1 MKDTASSCMVVA
13 TLIATVMFAA
23 AFSVP
28 GGNDDDT
35 GRPIFLT
42 KKSFLVFAISDALAL
57 FSSAT
62 SILIF
67 LSILTSRY
75 AEEDFLESLP
85 NRLII
90 GLATLFISVATMMIA
105 FCATLFIVLGPE
117 LVWVANPMALV
128 ACVPSQGRKPN
139 SFLFPVSSTP
149 GNLPVTVFLSGH
161 LPISQLS
168 GTGTKEDPRAPR
180 HAHFHGRRVRRFS
193 GDAPPP
199 PASPAADQHPY
210 LPGSPIRA
218 LHVPLLGIFVSVS
231 PPNSLSGEVPAT
243 FSTPIPARALGSV
256 LLPFWCENYLSW
268 SASVELWFMGQGYE
282 DHLVTQEADIPEAYK
297 TCFKFWTQAKGLYTN
312 DIQRLYKV
320 ASAIVHLSQ
329 QDLDLSTYI
338 GQIASLKEQFLTV
351 MPLTPDV
358 GAQQT
363 QLDKFFMVLTL
374 IGLRP
379 DLEPIRDQILGSSSV
394 PSLDDVFARLLRIS
408 STQTLPS
415 DSASDSSVLVS
426 QTTSRGGRSGTRG
439 RGQRP
444 HCTYCNKLGHTRDR
458 CYQLHGRPPRTAHM
472 AQSSDSP
479 LPQPPSSSASQTSQA
494 SIASVA
500 QPGNASACL
509 THTSSLGPWILDSG
523 ASDHLSGNKDLF
535 SSITTTSDLPTVTL
549 ANGSQTVAK
558 GIGLALPL
566 PSLPL
571 TSVLYT
577 PECPFNLIS
586 ISKITRTLNCSIT
599 FSDKFVTLQDR
610 STGKTIGI
618 GRESQ
623 GLYHLTSDSSP
634 AVCISTDA
642 PLLIHNRLGH
652 PSLSKFQKMVPRF
665 STLSSLPC
673 ESCQLGKHTRVS
685 FPKRLNNRAKSPFE
699 LVHTDVWGPCRTAS
713 TLGFQYFVTFID
725 DYSRCTWLFL
735 MKNRA
740 ELFSIFQKFYTEI
753 QTQFNISIRVLRSD
767 NAREYFSAQFTSFMS
782 HHGILHQSSCAH
794 TPQQN
799 GVAERKNRH
808 LVETARTLLLHSHVP
823 FRFWGDAVL
832 TACYLINRMPSS
844 VLHDQIP
851 HSLLFPDQ
859 PLYFLPPRV
868 FGCTCFVHILTPGQ
882 DKLSAKAMKCL
893 FLGYSRLQKGYR
905 CYSLETHRYF
915 ISADVTFFEDSPFFS
930 TTSESLPVSEV
941 LPIPI
946 VSPPDAMPP
955 RPLQVY
961 HRRPRVVAPLP
972 FLRHLLTHFLSLRL
986 HLPRLCLLLMTYPL
1000 LFGKA
1005 GDRQWWM
1012 KWLLC
1017 TLMALGNLV
1026 VLPSG
1031 KSTVGCR
1038 WVYAVKVGPDGQVD
1052 RLKARLVAKGYTQVY
1067 GSDYGDTFS
1076 PVAKIASVRL
1086 LLSMAAM
1093 CSWPLYQLDI
1103 KNAFLHGD
1111 LARKFIWSNLL
1122 CIYLVVYV
1130 DDIVITGSDQD
1141 GIQKLKQHLFTHF
1154 QTKDLGKLKYFLGIE
1169 IAQSSSGVVLSQ
1181 RKTGEPL
1188 GDPGRYRRLV
1198 GKLNYLTITRPDIS
1212 FPVSVVSQFLQ
1223 SPCDSHWDA
1232 VIRILRYIKSTPGQG
1247 VLYENRGHT
1256 QVVGYTD
1263 ADWAGSPTDRRS
1275 TSGYCVFIGGNLIS
1289 WKSKKQDVVARSSA
1303 EAEYRAMALATC
1315 ELIWLRHLLQELRFG
1330 KDEQMKL
1337 ICDNQAALHIAS
1349 NPVFHERTKHIEVDC
1364 HFIREKIASGC
1375 VATSFVNSNDQLAD
1389 IFTKSLRGR
1398 AASNYVKGQMLWMLM
1413 IRLFKGKLCFFIY
1426 DVCFLSTTYLWPKSI
1441 VAHNFIQVIVEVP
1454 CKVRSQMGLGQCKK
1468 CYCKPTF
1475 DQAKY
1480 VCANS
1485 NFIEEKVNMLISS
1498 KLKENH
1504 NSIYS
1509 GRASNILPMFLHN
1522 TLISGFI
1529 AAERELPVTDG
1540 VLPAFQGRGVGLY
1553 TMAADSSSVDV
1564 ILDFLRR
1571 NRFTR
1576 AEAALRSELGN
1587 RPDLNG
1593 FLQKLTLE
1601 EKADSGNVAGVE
1613 AANGDGSQAQGSG
1626 SKELVIVKEIECG
1639 ERNKPPSGDATNMR
1653 SDKNFAFSKGSEDTV
1668 LDLYTWK
1675 FNADP
1680 YRNEGGSSGVSTKNN
1695 SNSNSVLELQVYE
1708 QSRYRI
1714 GELSDAVASK
1724 DAKSGEEEIGFSGE
1738 KRGSWVG
1745 SSSEK
1750 DGKRKAEMGGIRA
1763 AIKEQVDEVG
1773 RALYFGKSQGS
1784 SELKTI
1790 SSLNFPLVLECQKEE
1805 LPRLPP
1811 VKLKSEEK
1819 PLNISW
1825 EEKFEHEGCISNGD
1839 AYVVVGGKRTAGG
1852 SWLSVSQ
1859 GIAEDT
1865 SDLVSGFATV
1875 GDGLSESIDYPNE
1888 YWDSDEYDDDDDV
1901 GYMRQPIEDETWFL
1915 AHEIDYPSDNE
1926 KGTGHGSVP
1935 DPQERGPTKDEDDDQ
1950 SFAEEDSYFSGEQY
1964 FPAKHVAPVSASD
1977 DPIGLSVTEMDLSL
1991 RQMNLSMLRDGKVMN
2006 DCGRPRLDDN
2016 CMDDDQHGS
2025 VRSIGVGINSDAADI
2040 GSEVKNHPDG
2050 GFSFPPPLR
2059 DGQLV
2064 QASSSKSLWSNNCNA
2079 PTSDET
2085 DDCLNALMRNAD
2097 MLASWRRK
2105 SSDSSPVKSSKD
2117 EIMLMLLDQ
2126 RTLLPSTLS
2135 NYGYNER
2142 GHVKKEE
2149 DEKTGGAREEDP
2161 GVSLEDEEAA
2171 AVQEQVRQIKAQEEE
2186 FETFN
2191 LKIVHRKN
2199 RHVSPHLKNLLNY

>member
-1 MKDTASSCMVVA
+1 MTTKNQIFT
-13 TLIATVMFAA
+13 
-23 AFSVP
+23 SV
-28 GGNDDDT
+28 
-35 GRPIFLT
+35 
-42 KKSFLVFAISDALAL
+42 
-57 FSSAT
+57 
-62 SILIF
+62 
-67 LSILTSRY
+67 
-75 AEEDFLESLP
+75 
-85 NRLII
+85 
-90 GLATLFISVATMMIA
+90 
-105 FCATLFIVLGPE
+105 
-117 LVWVANPMALV
+117 
-128 ACVPSQGRKPN
+128 
-139 SFLFPVSSTP
+139 
-149 GNLPVTVFLSGH
+149 LSG
-161 LPISQLS
+161 
-168 GTGTKEDPRAPR
+168 
-180 HAHFHGRRVRRFS
+180 
-193 GDAPPP
+193 
-199 PASPAADQHPY
+199 SP
-210 LPGSPIRA
+210 LITSEKLIGS
-218 LHVPLLGIFVSVS
+218 
-231 PPNSLSGEVPAT
+231 
-243 FSTPIPARALGSV
+243 
-256 LLPFWCENYLSW
+256 ENYLSW

-282 DHLVTQEADIPEAYK
+282 DHLVTQEADIPEVDRVQWRKIDAQLCSVLWQSVDPRILLHLQAYK

-363 QLDKFFMVLTL
+363 QLDKFFMILTL
-374 IGLRP
+374 IGLHS

-394 PSLDDVFARLLRIS
+394 PSLDDVFARLLRLS

-415 DSASDSSVLVS
+415 ASASDSSVFSFSHYL
-426 QTTSRGGRSGTRG
+426 SRRT
-439 RGQRP
+439 QWYP
-444 HCTYCNKLGHTRDR
+444 
-458 CYQLHGRPPRTAHM
+458 RPPRTAHM

-509 THTSSLGPWILDSG
+509 THTSSLEPWILDSG

-586 ISKITRTLNCSIT
+586 ISKITR
-599 FSDKFVTLQDR
+599 
-610 STGKTIGI
+610 
-618 GRESQ
+618 RESQ

-725 DYSRCTWLFL
+725 DYSRCTW
-735 MKNRA
+735 
-740 ELFSIFQKFYTEI
+740 
-753 QTQFNISIRVLRSD
+753 
-767 NAREYFSAQFTSFMS
+767 EYFSTQFTSFMS

-823 FRFWGDAVL
+823 FRFWGDAIL

-946 VSPPDAMPP
+946 VSPPEAMPP
-955 RPLQVY
+955 RPLQS
-961 HRRPRVVAPLP
+961 
-972 FLRHLLTHFLSLRL
+972 THEALS
-986 HLPRLCLLLMTYPL
+986 HP
-1000 LFGKA
+1000 A

-1017 TLMALGNLV
+1017 TLMALGIL
-1026 VLPSG
+1026 LFYPG

-1103 KNAFLHGD
+1103 KNAFLHDD
-1111 LARKFIWSNLL
+1111 LVEEVYMEQPPGFVAQGESGLVCRLRHSLYGLKQSPRAWFSRFSSVVQEFGMLRSTADHSVFYHHNSLGQ

-1141 GIQKLKQHLFTHF
+1141 DSSIQFWC
-1154 QTKDLGKLKYFLGIE
+1154 G
-1169 IAQSSSGVVLSQ
+1169 LSQ
-1181 RKTGEPL
+1181 RKYALDILEETGMLDCKPVDTPMDPNVKLVPGQGEPL
-1188 GDPGRYRRLV
+1188 GDPERYRRLV

-1349 NPVFHERTKHIEVDC
+1349 NPVFM
-1364 HFIREKIASGC
+1364 
-1375 VATSFVNSNDQLAD
+1375 
-1389 IFTKSLRGR
+1389 
-1398 AASNYVKGQMLWMLM
+1398 KG
-1413 IRLFKGKLCFFIY
+1413 
-1426 DVCFLSTTYLWPKSI
+1426 PSI
-1441 VAHNFIQVIVEVP
+1441 
-1454 CKVRSQMGLGQCKK
+1454 L
-1468 CYCKPTF
+1468 
-1475 DQAKY
+1475 
-1480 VCANS
+1480 
-1485 NFIEEKVNMLISS
+1485 
-1498 KLKENH
+1498 
-1504 NSIYS
+1504 
-1509 GRASNILPMFLHN
+1509 
-1522 TLISGFI
+1522 
-1529 AAERELPVTDG
+1529 
-1540 VLPAFQGRGVGLY
+1540 
-1553 TMAADSSSVDV
+1553 
-1564 ILDFLRR
+1564 
-1571 NRFTR
+1571 
-1576 AEAALRSELGN
+1576 
-1587 RPDLNG
+1587 
-1593 FLQKLTLE
+1593 KLTVISLE
-1601 EKADSGNVAGVE
+1601 
-1613 AANGDGSQAQGSG
+1613 
-1626 SKELVIVKEIECG
+1626 
-1639 ERNKPPSGDATNMR
+1639 RR
-1653 SDKNFAFSKGSEDTV
+1653 SHQDV
-1668 LDLYTWK
+1668 L
-1675 FNADP
+1675 
-1680 YRNEGGSSGVSTKNN
+1680 
-1695 SNSNSVLELQVYE
+1695 LQV
-1708 QSRYRI
+1708 
-1714 GELSDAVASK
+1714 LS
-1724 DAKSGEEEIGFSGE
+1724 I
-1738 KRGSWVG
+1738 
-1745 SSSEK
+1745 
-1750 DGKRKAEMGGIRA
+1750 
-1763 AIKEQVDEVG
+1763 
-1773 RALYFGKSQGS
+1773 
-1784 SELKTI
+1784 
-1790 SSLNFPLVLECQKEE
+1790 
-1805 LPRLPP
+1805 
-1811 VKLKSEEK
+1811 
-1819 PLNISW
+1819 
-1825 EEKFEHEGCISNGD
+1825 
-1839 AYVVVGGKRTAGG
+1839 
-1852 SWLSVSQ
+1852 
-1859 GIAEDT
+1859 
-1865 SDLVSGFATV
+1865 
-1875 GDGLSESIDYPNE
+1875 
-1888 YWDSDEYDDDDDV
+1888 
-1901 GYMRQPIEDETWFL
+1901 
-1915 AHEIDYPSDNE
+1915 
-1926 KGTGHGSVP
+1926 
-1935 DPQERGPTKDEDDDQ
+1935 
-1950 SFAEEDSYFSGEQY
+1950 
-1964 FPAKHVAPVSASD
+1964 
-1977 DPIGLSVTEMDLSL
+1977 
-1991 RQMNLSMLRDGKVMN
+1991 QM
-2006 DCGRPRLDDN
+2006 
-2016 CMDDDQHGS
+2016 
-2025 VRSIGVGINSDAADI
+2025 IN
-2040 GSEVKNHPDG
+2040 
-2050 GFSFPPPLR
+2050 
-2059 DGQLV
+2059 
-2064 QASSSKSLWSNNCNA
+2064 
-2079 PTSDET
+2079 
-2085 DDCLNALMRNAD
+2085 
-2097 MLASWRRK
+2097 
-2105 SSDSSPVKSSKD
+2105 
-2117 EIMLMLLDQ
+2117 
-2126 RTLLPSTLS
+2126 
-2135 NYGYNER
+2135 
-2142 GHVKKEE
+2142 
-2149 DEKTGGAREEDP
+2149 
-2161 GVSLEDEEAA
+2161 
-2171 AVQEQVRQIKAQEEE
+2171 
-2186 FETFN
+2186 
-2191 LKIVHRKN
+2191 
-2199 RHVSPHLKNLLNY
+2199 

>member
-1 MKDTASSCMVVA
+1 MTTKNQIFT
-13 TLIATVMFAA
+13 
-23 AFSVP
+23 SV
-28 GGNDDDT
+28 
-35 GRPIFLT
+35 
-42 KKSFLVFAISDALAL
+42 IS
-57 FSSAT
+57 
-62 SILIF
+62 
-67 LSILTSRY
+67 
-75 AEEDFLESLP
+75 
-85 NRLII
+85 
-90 GLATLFISVATMMIA
+90 
-105 FCATLFIVLGPE
+105 
-117 LVWVANPMALV
+117 
-128 ACVPSQGRKPN
+128 
-139 SFLFPVSSTP
+139 
-149 GNLPVTVFLSGH
+149 
-161 LPISQLS
+161 
-168 GTGTKEDPRAPR
+168 
-180 HAHFHGRRVRRFS
+180 
-193 GDAPPP
+193 
-199 PASPAADQHPY
+199 
-210 LPGSPIRA
+210 GSPMITSEK
-218 LHVPLLGIFVSVS
+218 LV
-231 PPNSLSGEVPAT
+231 
-243 FSTPIPARALGSV
+243 GS
-256 LLPFWCENYLSW
+256 ENYLSW

-282 DHLVTQEADIPEAYK
+282 DHLAYK

-408 STQTLPS
+408 STQTLTS

-444 HCTYCNKLGHTRDR
+444 QCTYCNKLGHTRDR

-472 AQSSDSP
+472 AQSSDSL

-893 FLGYSRLQKGYR
+893 FLGYSRLQK
-905 CYSLETHRYF
+905 
-915 ISADVTFFEDSPFFS
+915 
-930 TTSESLPVSEV
+930 V

-946 VSPPDAMPP
+946 VSPPEAMPP

-972 FLRHLLTHFLSLRL
+972 FPEAPADSLPIPSASPAPALPSPNDLPIAVRKGTRSTRNPHPIYNFLSYHRL
-986 HLPRLCLLLMTYPL
+986 SSPYSAFVSAISSVSLPKSTHEALSHP
-1000 LFGKA
+1000 GW
-1005 GDRQWWM
+1005 RQAM
-1012 KWLLC
+1012 VDE
-1017 TLMALGNLV
+1017 MAALHSNGTWDLV
-1026 VLPSG
+1026 VLPPG

-1111 LARKFIWSNLL
+1111 LAEEVYMEQPPGFVAQGESGLVCRLRRSLYGLKQSPRAWFSRFSSVVQEFGMLRSTADHSVFYHHNSLGQ

-1181 RKTGEPL
+1181 RKYALDILEETGMLDCKPVDTPMDPNVKLVPGQGEPL

-1389 IFTKSLRGR
+1389 IFTKSLRGPR
-1398 AASNYVKGQMLWMLM
+1398 IKYICN
-1413 IRLFKGKLCFFIY
+1413 KLGAY
-1426 DVCFLSTTYLWPKSI
+1426 DVY
-1441 VAHNFIQVIVEVP
+1441 A
-1454 CKVRSQMGLGQCKK
+1454 
-1468 CYCKPTF
+1468 
-1475 DQAKY
+1475 
-1480 VCANS
+1480 
-1485 NFIEEKVNMLISS
+1485 
-1498 KLKENH
+1498 
-1504 NSIYS
+1504 
-1509 GRASNILPMFLHN
+1509 
-1522 TLISGFI
+1522 
-1529 AAERELPVTDG
+1529 
-1540 VLPAFQGRGVGLY
+1540 PA
-1553 TMAADSSSVDV
+1553 
-1564 ILDFLRR
+1564 
-1571 NRFTR
+1571 
-1576 AEAALRSELGN
+1576 
-1587 RPDLNG
+1587 
-1593 FLQKLTLE
+1593 
-1601 EKADSGNVAGVE
+1601 
-1613 AANGDGSQAQGSG
+1613 
-1626 SKELVIVKEIECG
+1626 
-1639 ERNKPPSGDATNMR
+1639 
-1653 SDKNFAFSKGSEDTV
+1653 
-1668 LDLYTWK
+1668 
-1675 FNADP
+1675 
-1680 YRNEGGSSGVSTKNN
+1680 
-1695 SNSNSVLELQVYE
+1695 
-1708 QSRYRI
+1708 
-1714 GELSDAVASK
+1714 
-1724 DAKSGEEEIGFSGE
+1724 
-1738 KRGSWVG
+1738 
-1745 SSSEK
+1745 
-1750 DGKRKAEMGGIRA
+1750 
-1763 AIKEQVDEVG
+1763 
-1773 RALYFGKSQGS
+1773 
-1784 SELKTI
+1784 
-1790 SSLNFPLVLECQKEE
+1790 
-1805 LPRLPP
+1805 
-1811 VKLKSEEK
+1811 
-1819 PLNISW
+1819 
-1825 EEKFEHEGCISNGD
+1825 
-1839 AYVVVGGKRTAGG
+1839 
-1852 SWLSVSQ
+1852 
-1859 GIAEDT
+1859 
-1865 SDLVSGFATV
+1865 
-1875 GDGLSESIDYPNE
+1875 
-1888 YWDSDEYDDDDDV
+1888 
-1901 GYMRQPIEDETWFL
+1901 
-1915 AHEIDYPSDNE
+1915 
-1926 KGTGHGSVP
+1926 
-1935 DPQERGPTKDEDDDQ
+1935 
-1950 SFAEEDSYFSGEQY
+1950 
-1964 FPAKHVAPVSASD
+1964 
-1977 DPIGLSVTEMDLSL
+1977 
-1991 RQMNLSMLRDGKVMN
+1991 
-2006 DCGRPRLDDN
+2006 
-2016 CMDDDQHGS
+2016 
-2025 VRSIGVGINSDAADI
+2025 
-2040 GSEVKNHPDG
+2040 
-2050 GFSFPPPLR
+2050 
-2059 DGQLV
+2059 
-2064 QASSSKSLWSNNCNA
+2064 
-2079 PTSDET
+2079 
-2085 DDCLNALMRNAD
+2085 
-2097 MLASWRRK
+2097 
-2105 SSDSSPVKSSKD
+2105 
-2117 EIMLMLLDQ
+2117 
-2126 RTLLPSTLS
+2126 
-2135 NYGYNER
+2135 
-2142 GHVKKEE
+2142 
-2149 DEKTGGAREEDP
+2149 
-2161 GVSLEDEEAA
+2161 
-2171 AVQEQVRQIKAQEEE
+2171 
-2186 FETFN
+2186 
-2191 LKIVHRKN
+2191 
-2199 RHVSPHLKNLLNY
+2199 